1 MPRISRAA
9 AVACALAFAFGA
21 CGGGKSYTG
30 LPKSEFLKQT
40 NATCKS
46 YNAQFTTLF
55 GHVSAKPTLAE
66 IKSIY
71 KDKAIP
77 LFRKEVIS
85 LRVLNPPPEDRA
97 AVKKIFDDLTTGVD
111 QLETAVTAAST
122 LKELEAVSPAGL
134 KTASAAAKAYGLT
147 DCGGG

>member
-1 MPRISRAA
+1 MLRISRAA
-9 AVACALAFAFGA
+9 ATACVVALAVGA
-21 CGGGKSYTG
+21 CGSGSTYKG
-30 LPKSEFLKQT
+30 LPKSEFVKQT

-66 IKSIY
+66 VKSIY
-71 KDKAIP
+71 KDQAIP

-97 AVKKIFDDLTTGVD
+97 AVKKIFDDLSTGVD
-111 QLETAVTAAST
+111 QLDAAVSGAKS
-122 LKELEAVSPAGL
+122 LKELESLSPSGL
-134 KTASAAAKAYGLT
+134 ARASAAAKAYGLT
-147 DCGGG
+147 DCGGS